1 MGYGMFIKRPF
12 QKHIGYFEW
21 YFRSDTTQYLARN
34 FDLDT
39 RLNTSMRNLP
49 IIQELERCDIA
60 ITPTQWQK
68 TQFPIEFQQKIKVI
82 FDGIDESFFYEQNK
96 SNRERLKRI
105 TIVNRE
111 TKEKFVIEPEDKV
124 LSYATR
130 GMETL
135 RGFPEFML
143 MIPKLME
150 KHKNLKVIIAR
161 KDNVHAI

>member
-1 MGYGMFIKRPF
+1 MFIKEAIPEAI
-12 QKHIGYFEW
+12 HIGYFEW

-82 FDGIDESFFYEQNK
+82 FDGIDEGFFYEQNK

-105 TIVNRE
+105 TIMNRE

-124 LSYATR
+124 RVMQR

-135 RGFPEFML
+135 RGP
-143 MIPKLME
+143 IHVIDPKING
-150 KHKNLKVIIAR
+150 KT
-161 KDNVHAI
+161 